1 MHKRWLGRVFVLN
14 GLVISGCSGAVPAA
28 NSSPVSWPGFR
39 LAGNALVFSDSL
51 AGTLLSGTYLRADG
65 KRWKML
71 PYA

>member
-1 MHKRWLGRVFVLN
+1 MHKGWLGRVFALS
-14 GLVISGCSGAVPAA
+14 GLVISGWSGVVSAA
-28 NSSPVSWPGFR
+28 NSSPISWPGFR